1 MGLGLAAIAAEV
13 GLARAALAVAV
24 SPGHHCEALLVA
36 TGCAALAVG
45 SCEALVVATSLAW
58 GAAELPELAALGL
71 G

>member
-1 MGLGLAAIAAEV
+1 VGLGLAAIAAEV

-36 TGCAALAVG
+36 TG
-45 SCEALVVATSLAW
+45 LAW
-58 GAAELPELAALGL
+58 GAAELSELSALGL

>member
-1 MGLGLAAIAAEV
+1 MAAIAAEV
-13 GLARAALAVAV
+13 GLGCAALADG
-24 SPGHHCEALLVA
+24 SCEALLVF
-36 TGCAALAVG
+36 TGCAALAAG